1 MNMKDNEMAKRTNS
15 HSTLS
20 NVDLQKSTGVKG
32 RVVTGTLTAFFLVVA
47 LGGWAGTSEL
57 SGAVIAPG
65 VIKVDEDLRAIQ
77 HLDGGIIRTISAKK
91 GDTVKEGQILFTLDH
106 TQMRAELQ
114 IVRGQL
120 VELLA
125 KRQRLLA
132 ERDQLEGM
140 QPVDG
145 YEELNLAT
153 SSVLK
158 GEKRLFEGNRSNR
171 TSQIEQ
177 LKLGVSQLEEEI
189 KGLTSQGKANA
200 NELDLVEN
208 ESKKVQMLQKKGLV
222 DGARTYSSSRDLTK
236 LKGERGQIEASIARS
251 KSRRSEIELQI
262 LAIDETARND
272 AQKQLSEIEPRIA
285 ELLERKS
292 AIADRLT
299 RMDIRSP
306 IAGTINEVSINT
318 IGGIITPA
326 QRLLTIVP
334 EDARLQIEVKLQ
346 PTDIDQVFVGQP
358 AKLRFSAFSARDT
371 PELAGTV
378 TFVSPATTTDSQ
390 SGQIHYI
397 AQIAVSDSELVKL
410 NGKQLVP
417 GMPVEAFVQTESR
430 TALSYLAKPFTDQL
444 QRTFREQ

>member
-1 MNMKDNEMAKRTNS
+1 
-15 HSTLS
+15 
-20 NVDLQKSTGVKG
+20 
-32 RVVTGTLTAFFLVVA
+32 
-47 LGGWAGTSEL
+47 
-57 SGAVIAPG
+57 
-65 VIKVDEDLRAIQ
+65 
-77 HLDGGIIRTISAKK
+77 
-91 GDTVKEGQILFTLDH
+91 
-106 TQMRAELQ
+106 MRAELQ